1 MALKEGYDDGKS
13 SKAEFWGGGG
23 EGTWAAG
30 KGTPPSGSRYTVV
43 KVGDRERRGCMIL
56 PGTRPPIF
64 LVVIYRSV

>member
-43 KVGDRERRGCMIL
+43 H
-56 PGTRPPIF
+56 
-64 LVVIYRSV
+64 